1 MIPPLRRV
9 EALVFRYPVEVAVRT
24 SFGLMHDRPAVF
36 VRVEDSDDGVGWG
49 EAWCNFPP
57 PAAEHRA
64 RLVGEVLAPLIL
76 GRGFAT
82 PREAYAHLTDAT
94 AVLALQSGESG
105 PLAQAIAGLDTALW
119 DLAARRA
126 GLPLWRLLGGTSPRI
141 PVYASG
147 INPTEPESVIRGMRE
162 RGHRAFKVKVGFGH
176 DLDRRNVAA
185 AREAAGDAAVL
196 AVDANQAW
204 DLAQASRILAGMRS
218 FAPSWVEEPLRAD
231 RPWSE
236 WRALAETTGLPLAAG
251 ENLAGEGAF
260 AQALAAGV
268 LSVVQPDLA
277 KWGGLSGCEP
287 VARSIVAAGRSYC
300 PHYLGGGIG
309 LLASAHLLAA
319 VGGPGRLEIDVN
331 VNPLR
336 DELCGPLGVVED
348 GHVRL
353 GEAPGLGIDVDL
365 ARFGAWRITRQELPS
380 ARA

>member
-1 MIPPLRRV
+1 MIPPIRAV
-9 EALVFRYPVEVAVRT
+9 EALVFRCPVQVPVRT
-24 SFGLMHDRPAVF
+24 SFGVMRDRPAVF
-36 VRVEDSDDGVGWG
+36 VRVEDREGGAGWG

-64 RLVGEVLAPLIL
+64 RLIGEVLAPLIL

-82 PREAYAHLTDAT
+82 PREAHGQLTEAT
-94 AVLALQSGESG
+94 AVLAIQSGEFG
-105 PLAQAIAGLDTALW
+105 PLAQAIAGIDTALW

-126 GLPLWRLLGGTSPRI
+126 GLPLWRFLGGSEPRI

-147 INPTEPESVIRGMRE
+147 INPGEPEAVVRRMRE
-162 RGHRAFKVKVGFGH
+162 RGHRAFKVKVGFGEG
-176 DLDRRNVAA
+176 LDRRNVAA
-185 AREAAGDAAVL
+185 AREAAGHGAVL

-204 DLAQASRILAGMRS
+204 DLEEAIRVLGLMRP

-236 WRALAETTGLPLAAG
+236 WRALAEATGLPLAAG
-251 ENLAGEGAF
+251 ENLAGEVAF
-260 AQALAAGV
+260 AEALDARV

-287 VARSIVAAGRSYC
+287 VARGVVGAGLSYC

-331 VNPLR
+331 DNPLR
-336 DELCGPLGVVED
+336 DDLCGPVGVVQD
-348 GHVRL
+348 GQVRL
-353 GEAPGLGIDVDL
+353 GEEPGLGIDVDL
-365 ARFGAWRITRQELPS
+365 SRFGPLRVTRQELS
-380 ARA
+380 SKRA